1 MTMDDQY
8 PKLVV
13 ECQLA
18 RRRLAQAFEPGADS
32 EIERQFLRV
41 SDRTL
46 ATVGP
51 RWRTHPSSADA
62 QKNHYKEEASIG
74 DPVQRSTMSFV
85 HSRSGGTFAR
95 QHGTTKR
102 DINGFSFILILILL
116 SEITASQT
124 DNPVFW
130 LLVGPT
136 PLALAFA
143 ANRLL
148 RYRSTRSGSGKTIS
162 QE

>member
-13 ECQLA
+13 ESQLA

-46 ATVGP
+46 ATV
-51 RWRTHPSSADA
+51 A

-124 DNPVFW
+124 DNPLFW

>member
-13 ECQLA
+13 ESQLA

-46 ATVGP
+46 ATV
-51 RWRTHPSSADA
+51 A
-62 QKNHYKEEASIG
+62 QKNRYKEEASIG

-95 QHGTTKR
+95 QPGTTKR
-102 DINGFSFILILILL
+102 DINGFSFILILLLL

-148 RYRSTRSGSGKTIS
+148 RYRST

>member
-13 ECQLA
+13 ESQLA
-18 RRRLAQAFEPGADS
+18 RRRLAQAFEPGAGS
-32 EIERQFLRV
+32 KIERQFLRV

-46 ATVGP
+46 ATI
-51 RWRTHPSSADA
+51 A

-95 QHGTTKR
+95 QPGTTKR

-116 SEITASQT
+116 SEISASQT

-143 ANRLL
+143 AHRLL
-148 RYRSTRSGSGKTIS
+148 RHRSTRSGSGKTIS

>member
-1 MTMDDQY
+1 MIMDDQY

-13 ECQLA
+13 ESQLA
-18 RRRLAQAFEPGADS
+18 RRRLAQAFESGADS
-32 EIERQFLRV
+32 EIKRQFLPV

-46 ATVGP
+46 VTV
-51 RWRTHPSSADA
+51 A
-62 QKNHYKEEASIG
+62 QKNHCKVEASIG
-74 DPVQRSTMSFV
+74 DPVRSTTSFV
-85 HSRSGGTFAR
+85 HSRDGETFAK
-95 QHGTTKR
+95 QPGTKR
-102 DINGFSFILILILL
+102 DINGLSFVLILLLL

-124 DNPVFW
+124 DNIVFW
-130 LLVGPT
+130 LLIGPT

-148 RYRSTRSGSGKTIS
+148 RYRSIRSGSEKTIS

>member
-13 ECQLA
+13 ESQLA
-18 RRRLAQAFEPGADS
+18 RRRLAQAFEPGADA
-32 EIERQFLRV
+32 EIERQFLPV

-46 ATVGP
+46 ATV
-51 RWRTHPSSADA
+51 A

-95 QHGTTKR
+95 RSGTTKR

-116 SEITASQT
+116 SEISASQT

-143 ANRLL
+143 AHRLL
-148 RYRSTRSGSGKTIS
+148 RYRSTRSGLEKTICK
-162 QE
+162 E

>member
-1 MTMDDQY
+1 MTMNDQY

-13 ECQLA
+13 ESQLA
-18 RRRLAQAFEPGADS
+18 RRRLARAFKSEAAL

-46 ATVGP
+46 ATV
-51 RWRTHPSSADA
+51 A
-62 QKNHYKEEASIG
+62 QKNLYKEEASIG

-95 QHGTTKR
+95 QPGTTKR

-162 QE
+162 QQ

>member
-13 ECQLA
+13 ESQLA

-32 EIERQFLRV
+32 KIERQFLRV

-46 ATVGP
+46 ATV
-51 RWRTHPSSADA
+51 A

-95 QHGTTKR
+95 QPGTTKR

-116 SEITASQT
+116 SEISASQT

-143 ANRLL
+143 AHRLF